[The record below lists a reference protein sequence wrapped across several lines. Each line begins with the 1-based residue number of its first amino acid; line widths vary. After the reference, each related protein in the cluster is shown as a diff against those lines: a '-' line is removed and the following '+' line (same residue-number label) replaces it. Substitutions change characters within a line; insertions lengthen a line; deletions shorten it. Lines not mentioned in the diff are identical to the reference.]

1 MLARAFNVVWGLDI
15 VIRGEKPQ
23 IIWRKFNFF
32 AQPSTLTSFPPPNRL
47 RSGCPNN
54 RTENNWDDD

>member
-23 IIWRKFNFF
+23 IIQAKHLLF
-32 AQPSTLTSFPPPNRL
+32 ALPSTLTSFPPPNRL
-47 RSGCPNN
+47 RSGFYPVF
-54 RTENNWDDD
+54 EH